1 MTGKLP
7 AIRMVTFDALHTII
21 TPRYPIHV
29 QYSNV
34 FRPYLGTLE
43 PESIRGSFK
52 RALQSLQVERPAY
65 AYGSKKWWA
74 EVIQRTA
81 LGAGADA
88 DRLRESLPE
97 IVPQLMTL
105 FSTKEGYK
113 PFDDAIPAIRH
124 LHDRH
129 AIITAIVSNADS
141 RIRSV
146 LEDLKFPSTMD
157 TIVLS
162 EEQGIEKP
170 ERGIFL
176 RTIDNVNRKIPS
188 GQKPIDPAE
197 CLHVGDE
204 LICDYEGATNAGM
217 QAVLL
222 RRPGPEGGQ
231 AHKEAYE
238 SLDGIR
244 VVEGLDDVIR
254 LVESYN
260 RNS

>member
-1 MTGKLP
+1 MAEKLP
-7 AIRMVTFDALHTII
+7 AIRMVTFNALHTII

-34 FRPYLGTLE
+34 FRPYLGIFALSRSR
-43 PESIRGSFK
+43 ESARIAHVS
-52 RALQSLQVERPAY
+52 ALQSLQVERPAY
-65 AYGSKKWWA
+65 AHGSKKWWA
-74 EVIQRTA
+74 DVIQRTA
-81 LGAGADA
+81 LEAEADA

-113 PFDDAIPAIRH
+113 PFDNAIPACHYVNPATRP
-124 LHDRH
+124 H

-146 LEDLKFPSTMD
+146 LEDLDFPSAMD

-170 ERGIFL
+170 EREIFL

-188 GQKPIDPAE
+188 GQKSIDPAE

-204 LICDYEGATNAGM
+204 LICFA
-217 QAVLL
+217 
-222 RRPGPEGGQ
+222 GGQ
-231 AHKEAYE
+231 AHKEAHE